1 MGTKRVVASDE
12 GPGAGASAAETPVAA
27 IANTET
33 TKTKKNFIFDA
44 SIVLK
49 FSSFFVVVVSFG
61 ERRFFRQ

>member
-1 MGTKRVVASDE
+1 MGTKKAVASDE

-49 FSSFFVVVVSFG
+49 NFSFFVVVVGFV
-61 ERRFFRQ
+61 EREGF